1 MISYVH
7 LMLYLA
13 QLLKSYEIYLKML
26 LMYQNGILKH
36 IQGTQTKAGKEN
48 REMEKQKEQTEN
60 KK

>member
-13 QLLKSYEIYLKML
+13 RLLKSYEIHLKML
-26 LMYQNGILKH
+26 YQNGILKH

>member
-1 MISYVH
+1 
-7 LMLYLA
+7 
-13 QLLKSYEIYLKML
+13 
-26 LMYQNGILKH
+26 MYQNGILKH